1 MVRSGSVRPSFSGGG
16 ASLST
21 SIPAFNLRG
30 SDKANVATGQS
41 FGLHRAAAT
50 GNVAMVLYA
59 LENGESPNTY
69 LNGIAPLHVSACLG
83 DTVTT
88 QILIAYGADLNL
100 PRSRSRV
107 HPTPGV
113 EGSTALHFAA
123 ANGHNE
129 IVRILLENG
138 ATPTA
143 TDRDNQTPESLAHA
157 NHHSA
162 CAEALRRWIEKYGSK
177 GHVASNSIYNTG
189 YAMRWGN
196 EVLSPSPRSDSP
208 ELWRSMRE
216 RRSTLPSSSSV
227 LVHHNTEKRF
237 SPPALSRFQS
247 ESQESLPQ
255 RSRTVSPAPSE
266 SRWRASLPMFL
277 EKAAHP
283 ASSLRALW
291 PPASSNS
298 GNHMARNTDEV
309 EDPSSSVVRAP
320 RISSRTGLSNLLK
333 RATGSN
339 TQTRSPEE
347 TQSNLHRDDG
357 DSNRISDMLTPTGIV
372 SLMNRRSQDNLSTS
386 STTDRSESPPS
397 SISPNSSR
405 TSGALAVPVH
415 KQRLRSNSVSVAH
428 LVTAPTP
435 PTNDSPVYSA
445 MRVRASSEVRPV
457 PNELSM
463 TTSLSSQSTSVS
475 PSTPFKQTSPILSSS
490 AVAQEILD
498 HDVAVESSSGRNEHS
513 SLANLLA
520 RYGQTLQSE
529 HR

>member
-1 MVRSGSVRPSFSGGG
+1 MVRGGSVRPNFTVGG
-16 ASLST
+16 SWSST
-21 SIPAFNLRG
+21 STPAISLR
-30 SDKANVATGQS
+30 SSEKANVTSGQS
-41 FGLHRAAAT
+41 LGLHRAAAT

-83 DTVTT
+83 DTVVT

-113 EGSTALHFAA
+113 EGSTGLHFAA

-138 ATPTA
+138 AAPTV

-177 GHVASNSIYNTG
+177 GWVAPNSIYNTG

-196 EVLSPSPRSDSP
+196 EVVSPSPRSDSP
-208 ELWRSMRE
+208 ELGRSLQE
-216 RRSTLPSSSSV
+216 RRFTLPSSSSM
-227 LVHHNTEKRF
+227 LVHHNNEKRF
-237 SPPALSRFQS
+237 APPALPRFQS
-247 ESQESLPQ
+247 DSQESLPQ
-255 RSRTVSPAPSE
+255 RSRTASPAPSE

-291 PPASSNS
+291 PPTSSSS
-298 GNHMARNTDEV
+298 GNQPFRNIDEV
-309 EDPSSSVVRAP
+309 DDSSSSVVRVP
-320 RISSRTGLSNLLK
+320 RISSRTGLSNFLK

-339 TQTRSPEE
+339 TQTRSPED
-347 TQSNLHRDDG
+347 TQSSLHREDG
-357 DSNRISDMLTPTGIV
+357 DLNRFSGMLSPTGII

-386 STTDRSESPPS
+386 STTDRSESPS
-397 SISPNSSR
+397 LSR
-405 TSGALAVPVH
+405 TSDALAVPVH
-415 KQRLRSNSVSVAH
+415 KQRMRSSSVSVAH
-428 LVTAPTP
+428 LATAPK
-435 PTNDSPVYSA
+435 PTTKDASVDSA
-445 MRVRASSEVRPV
+445 IRARASSEVRPV
-457 PNELSM
+457 PTELTM
-463 TTSLSSQSTSVS
+463 TGSLSSRSTSIS
-475 PSTPFKQTSPILSSS
+475 PTSPFKQTSPIPSSS
-490 AVAQEILD
+490 AVAREILD
-498 HDVAVESSSGRNEHS
+498 QGAAVDSCLRENEHS
-513 SLANLLA
+513 SLAILLA